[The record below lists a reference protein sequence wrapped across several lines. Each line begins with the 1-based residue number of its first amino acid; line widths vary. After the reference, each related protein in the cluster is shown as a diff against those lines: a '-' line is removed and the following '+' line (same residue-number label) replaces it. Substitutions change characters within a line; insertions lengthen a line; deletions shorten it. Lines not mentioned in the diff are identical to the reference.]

1 MHTIIQNSGSKGR
14 YPRDVIPSKRPRS
27 CLLAL
32 ISWVSIKTCGTL
44 PTFRHEAIPSMRP
57 RRPTVLCLSGHDPTG
72 GAGLQADIESVRA
85 MGLHPAGLITALTVQ
100 DTVNVQ
106 GVFPQRPEDFLLQG
120 RRLVGDLDIAALKMG
135 LLGSAEIALAVKELM
150 ALIGPVPLVLDP
162 ILAAGGGEDLA
173 SHELLEVML
182 ESLVPLATIISPNIP
197 EAYRLTGQSSIEASA
212 ADLLRRGAGH
222 VLITGTHLE
231 GGDVI
236 NRWYGPHGVSERA
249 WPRLPQ
255 TYHGSGCTL
264 SAALAACLAAGLSMA
279 EAIERAETYT
289 YQSLKEAYP
298 LGHGQ
303 WCPDRTQVGWD
314 VWPRSKERSFE

>member
-1 MHTIIQNSGSKGR
+1 MQSIIQNSGSKGR
-14 YPRDVIPSKRPRS
+14 YPREVIPSKRLRS
-27 CLLAL
+27 YLLAL

-44 PTFRHEAIPSMRP
+44 LTFRHEAIPSMRP
-57 RRPTVLCLSGHDPTG
+57 RRPIVLCLSGHDPTG

-120 RRLVGDLDIAALKMG
+120 RRLVGDLDIAAIKMG
-135 LLGSAEIALAVKELM
+135 FLGSAEIALAVKELM
-150 ALIGPVPLVLDP
+150 ALIGPVPVVLDP

-182 ESLVPLATIISPNIP
+182 ESLVPLATMISPNIP

-236 NRWYGPHGVSERA
+236 NRWYGPHGVFERA

-264 SAALAACLAAGLSMA
+264 SAALAACLAAGLSVA

-303 WCPDRTQVGWD
+303 WCPDRTQVGFG